1 MVYNKCLTRSGQQ
14 INSLVSLI
22 LINLQIKKMI
32 LSHIVA
38 VSKNFV
44 IGKNN
49 KLPWRMPEDMRYFHK
64 VTDGHIVI
72 MGRKNYEANGGALK
86 GRTNIVITRNRNFT
100 PEDAIVTNRIEKAI
114 NKAASFYPE
123 EVFIVGGGEIY
134 RQTLE
139 LVHRIYI
146 TIIETEVEGDAYYPE
161 IDPEQY
167 RIISKTEKKADN
179 ENPFDHCYYILEK

>member
-1 MVYNKCLTRSGQQ
+1 
-14 INSLVSLI
+14 
-22 LINLQIKKMI
+22 MI

-38 VSKNFV
+38 VSTNFV
-44 IGKNN
+44 IGKDNR
-49 KLPWRMPEDMRYFHK
+49 LPWRMPEDMRYFHQ

-86 GRTNIVITRNRNFT
+86 GRTNIVITRNRSFT
-100 PEDAIVTNRIEKAI
+100 PEDAIVTDRIDKAI
-114 NKAASFYPE
+114 NKAASFHPE

-134 RQTLE
+134 RQTLD

-146 TIIETEVEGDAYYPE
+146 TIIETEVDGDAYYPE

-167 RIISKTEKKADN
+167 HIISKTEKKADR

>member
-1 MVYNKCLTRSGQQ
+1 
-14 INSLVSLI
+14 
-22 LINLQIKKMI
+22 MI

-44 IGKNN
+44 IGRDNN
-49 KLPWRMPEDMRYFHK
+49 LPWRMPEDMRYFHK

-86 GRTNIVITRNRNFT
+86 RRTNIVISRNRNFL
-100 PEDAIVTNRIEKAI
+100 PEDAIVTNSITRAI
-114 NKAASFYPE
+114 NKAASFHPE

-134 RQTLE
+134 RQTLD

-146 TIIETEVEGDAYYPE
+146 TIIETKVKGDAYYPE
-161 IDPEQY
+161 INLEQY
-167 RIISKTEKKADN
+167 RIISKTEKKADR

>member
-1 MVYNKCLTRSGQQ
+1 
-14 INSLVSLI
+14 
-22 LINLQIKKMI
+22 MI

-49 KLPWRMPEDMRYFHK
+49 KLPWRMPEDMHYFHR
-64 VTDGHIVI
+64 VTAGHIVI

-86 GRTNIVITRNRNFT
+86 GRTNIVITRNREFT
-100 PEDAIVTNRIEKAI
+100 PQDAIIAESIENAI
-114 NKAASFYPE
+114 QKAAAFQPE

-139 LVHRIYI
+139 LVKRIYI
-146 TIIETEVEGDAYYPE
+146 TIIETEVEGDAFYPE
-161 IDPEQY
+161 IKLEQY
-167 RIISKTEKKADN
+167 PIISKTEKKADR

>member
-1 MVYNKCLTRSGQQ
+1 
-14 INSLVSLI
+14 
-22 LINLQIKKMI
+22 MI

-38 VSKNFV
+38 ASKNFV

-86 GRTNIVITRNRNFT
+86 GRTNIVITRNRDFT
-100 PEDAIVTNRIEKAI
+100 PEDAIVTESIDKAI
-114 NKAASFYPE
+114 DKAASFHPE

-134 RQTLE
+134 RQTLD

-146 TIIETEVEGDAYYPE
+146 TIIETEVEGDTYYPE

-167 RIISKTEKKADN
+167 HVISKTEKKADR
-179 ENPFDHCYYILEK
+179 ENPFDHCYYILQK

>member
-1 MVYNKCLTRSGQQ
+1 
-14 INSLVSLI
+14 
-22 LINLQIKKMI
+22 MI

-49 KLPWRMPEDMRYFHK
+49 KLPWRMPDDMRYFHK

-86 GRTNIVITRNRNFT
+86 RRTNIVITRNREFT
-100 PEDAIVTNRIEKAI
+100 PKDAIVTENIDKAI
-114 NKAASFYPE
+114 QKAASFHPE

-139 LVHRIYI
+139 LVQRIYI
-146 TIIETEVEGDAYYPE
+146 TIIETEVEGDAFYPE

-167 RIISKTEKKADN
+167 RIISKTEKKADR

>member
-1 MVYNKCLTRSGQQ
+1 MF
-14 INSLVSLI
+14 
-22 LINLQIKKMI
+22 

-38 VSKNFV
+38 VTNNFV

-64 VTDGHIVI
+64 VTEGHIVI

-86 GRTNIVITRNRNFT
+86 GRTNIVITRNREFT
-100 PEDAIVTNRIEKAI
+100 PHDAIVTESIEKAI
-114 NKAASFYPE
+114 HKAATFLPE

-146 TIIETEVEGDAYYPE
+146 TIIDTVLEGDAYYPE

-167 RIISKTEKKADN
+167 RIISKTEKKADL

>member
-1 MVYNKCLTRSGQQ
+1 
-14 INSLVSLI
+14 
-22 LINLQIKKMI
+22 MI

-49 KLPWRMPEDMRYFHK
+49 KLPWRMPEDMRYFHR

-86 GRTNIVITRNRNFT
+86 GRTNIVITRNQEFT
-100 PEDAIVTNRIEKAI
+100 PKDAIVTENIDKAI
-114 NKAASFYPE
+114 QKAASFHPE

-146 TIIETEVEGDAYYPE
+146 TIIETEVDGDATYPE

-167 RIISKTEKKADN
+167 RIISKTEKKADR
-179 ENPFDHCYYILEK
+179 ENPFDHCYYILAK